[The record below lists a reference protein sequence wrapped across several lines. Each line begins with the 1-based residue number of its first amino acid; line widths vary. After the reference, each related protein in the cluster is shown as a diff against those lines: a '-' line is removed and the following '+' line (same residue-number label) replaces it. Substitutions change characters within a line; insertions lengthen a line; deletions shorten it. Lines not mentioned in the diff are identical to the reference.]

1 MTSLYLY
8 LIHSGV
14 IAVQTQ
20 ENAKRIILTNKLAF
34 SCAIISAPFIL
45 LFFVQKMYILSLLLI
60 PMILTYY
67 TIIILNR
74 FHFFVLSRI
83 SLILSMNLFVLFMAS
98 SLGRECGTQF
108 GFFSLIPVGY
118 ALFEKN
124 RKKSRLLSSALPLL
138 LLILLETFNYPSL
151 ISIHIQHTAIIFN
164 CMLLATSCLLI
175 MILFFLTQ
183 LYEDSKDKIKTM
195 RTIFKLTS
203 KEWEIVQLVS
213 AGKRNHDIGKEL
225 FIAEGT
231 VKNHLKRIYK
241 KMNVTSRFELMTK
254 VSGQAEPE

>member
-8 LIHSGV
+8 LIHSG
-14 IAVQTQ
+14 ANGVQTQ
-20 ENAKRIILTNKLAF
+20 ENAKRIILSNKLAF
-34 SCAIISAPFIL
+34 SCAMISAPFIL
-45 LFFVQKMYILSLLLI
+45 LFFVQKIYILSLLLI

-67 TIIILNR
+67 IIIMLNR
-74 FHFFVLSRI
+74 FYFFVLSRI
-83 SLILSMNLFVLFMAS
+83 SLILCMNLFVLFMAS
-98 SLGRECGTQF
+98 ALGRECGTQF

-124 RKKSRLLSSALPLL
+124 RNGSRLLSSALPLL
-138 LLILLETFNYPSL
+138 LLILLETFNYPSF
-151 ISIHIQHTAIIFN
+151 ISIHIQHPAIIFN

-183 LYEDSKDKIKTM
+183 LHEDSKNEIKTM

-213 AGKRNHDIGKEL
+213 LGKRNHDIGNEL
-225 FIAEGT
+225 FITEGT

-254 VSGQAEPE
+254 VSG